1 MGEEGWI
8 RPLHPALQN
17 METRENAL
25 KVAVMQSFKR
35 WLLLNLA
42 EEKEETQEKSI
53 FAILINKPH
62 LAFGQRMKKGNGS
75 R

>member
-17 METRENAL
+17 MDTREDAP

-53 FAILINKPH
+53 FAILINNPH
-62 LAFGQRMKKGNGS
+62 LAVGQRMKKGNGS